1 MFSGFEA
8 KTLQVEDT
16 SIFVRVG
23 GTGPPLL
30 LLHGFPETHLMW
42 RDIAAEL
49 APRFTVVAADLRG
62 YGQSGCPASSADHAP
77 YSKRAMA
84 GDMVE
89 VMRVLGFERF
99 MIAGHDRGGRV
110 AYRLAL
116 DHPGHV
122 SKIAVLDVIPTAA
135 AWDRADAR
143 LVLGFWPWSLLA
155 QPEPLPERLLTAVP
169 DAIVDNAIAQWGSAA
184 DAFPAEVRAA
194 YIDALCD
201 PDHIHA
207 ICEEYRAAANIDRD
221 HDALDQA
228 ESRRITCPLL
238 ALWSSEG
245 GLENWYADEG
255 GPLAIW
261 RQWADSVDGRPV
273 KGGHFFPEENPGE
286 TAMALSR
293 FSHDAPG

>member
-8 KTLQVEDT
+8 KTIQVEDT

-23 GTGPPLL
+23 GAGPPLL
-30 LLHGFPETHLMW
+30 LLHGFPETHAMW
-42 RDIAAEL
+42 RDIAAAL

-84 GDMVE
+84 RDMVQ
-89 VMRVLGFERF
+89 VMNRLGFERF

-110 AYRLAL
+110 AYRLAF
-116 DHPGHV
+116 DHPDHV
-122 SKIAVLDVIPTAA
+122 SRIAVLDVIPTAA

-155 QPEPLPERLLTAVP
+155 QPEPLPERLLAAAP
-169 DAIVDNAIAQWGSAA
+169 AAIVDNAISQWGSAA
-184 DAFPAEVRAA
+184 DAFPAEIRAA
-194 YIDALCD
+194 YIEALRD
-201 PDHIHA
+201 PDHVHA
-207 ICEEYRAAANIDRD
+207 ICEEYRAAAAIDRE
-221 HDALDQA
+221 HDALNQA
-228 ESRRITCPLL
+228 ESRLIACPLL

-245 GLENWYADEG
+245 GLENWYAGEG

-261 RQWADSVDGRPV
+261 RQWADKVEGRPI
-273 KGGHFFPEENPGE
+273 KGGHFFPEENPTE
-286 TAMALSR
+286 TAVALSK
-293 FSHDAPG
+293 FFTA